1 MAEDEKGV
9 DMDLYSRQIGAYGLE
24 TMGKLVK
31 MNVVIYGMRGVGVE
45 IAKNVILAGPK
56 SVTVMDDTTCTRFD
70 MNTNFY
76 ITDADIHSSK
86 TRAAASVGKLKEL
99 NPYVSVESKSG
110 ILTEEVIQACD
121 VVVVTQ
127 GRFNNIIEW
136 NNIARKNNTTFI
148 WTENRGISCFV
159 FSDFGDNWRVLDN
172 DGEPAISNMINGIVI
187 KDDLPI
193 FMCEE
198 RHKLTDGDVVVFEE
212 AKGAYACLNGK
223 QFKIKTVKYNT
234 FTVQEKK
241 DWEDVGSPKAE
252 KLEYFFRC
260 VQKKMPQ
267 ELQFK
272 SLMTS
277 IPNPVLPGEMLMIS
291 DYAKWGHPGQLH
303 MIQIALSMFHDK
315 NNRFPELKNDA
326 EANKMYQFVQELAER
341 HQKHWVDKGEQALTL
356 ESVDEELVKKIS
368 LYSSVEVPGCTAFL
382 GGVVAQEIVKHT
394 GKYTPLRQWLHFECS
409 FLVDDQVVIRD
420 LKPDALEFK
429 FDMATGTVTEI
440 DEKEADASGIRANM
454 HVVAINDQLLPK
466 TDKGKYIEKH
476 FGTSGDKPI
485 KVWFRMARD
494 DDIGSV
500 EDENKRYGPQIAVLG
515 KKVHQKLTDLNV
527 FLVGA
532 GALGCEYV
540 KMLALLG
547 IGTSQKGK
555 VHVTDMDRIEVSN
568 LNRQFLFRKN
578 NVGQPKSTTA
588 GEACSLMN
596 PEFSVQSYEIKVCPE
611 TENQFNESF
620 WESLDFVVNALDN
633 VKARQYVDRKC
644 VWYEKP
650 LFESGTLGTKANA
663 QVILPHK
670 TESYSDTQDPEED
683 GIPMCTLR
691 NFPNK
696 IEHCIEWARAEFN
709 DVFVVGPQ
717 EVNSYIADSNNWLG
731 ELKNDPDRE
740 QAEKL
745 ESLCDWLR
753 ISENPS
759 IVSCTEVAF
768 KRFHAQ
774 YRDRIN
780 KLVECF
786 PKDARV
792 TDKDTGEDCGP
803 FWSGARRFPSVLVF
817 DANNEIMCDYIYN
830 AAMLVAFSFNL
841 EKVEKAKIID
851 IVKDLKPPEYV
862 ESKTNN
868 ENIKSNEDGNYDLA
882 EDDSVLEEKIKEL
895 TEALSK
901 LKTPE
906 KPLQVS
912 EFEKDDDTNH
922 HIDFITAASNL
933 RCINYQLDV
942 SPRHK
947 VKLIAGKIIPA
958 IATTTAMVTGLVTLE
973 LLKLVLGL
981 NRIEDFRNSY
991 CNLGIPQVLN
1001 QVEPTP
1007 PKMEEEKMDPATYLP
1022 VIPVPDKFTS
1032 WHKVVVA
1039 GSPKMTVKEFV
1050 EELEKVH
1057 YGVKAAMIGKQGITS
1072 KDIAEG
1078 KGQTLWNSS
1087 QYLGKE
1093 QTEKNSKI
1101 FLGSLLDRYVEV
1113 YGPVSTTYLVLDI
1126 DCQNKEGDDAII
1138 PKVKFVFNK

>member
-1 MAEDEKGV
+1 MAEEEKGV

-24 TMGKLVK
+24 TMGKLVR

-45 IAKNVILAGPK
+45 TAKNVILAGPK
-56 SVTVMDDTTCTRFD
+56 SVTVMDDTLCTRFD

-76 ITDADIHSSK
+76 ITDADLNEGR
-86 TRAAASVGKLKEL
+86 TRAAASVAKLKEL
-99 NPYVSVESKSG
+99 NPYVSVECKTG
-110 ILTEEVIQACD
+110 TLTEEIIQACD
-121 VVVVTQ
+121 VLVITQ
-127 GRFNNIIEW
+127 GKFSNILEW
-136 NNIARKNNTTFI
+136 NEIARKNKTTFI
-148 WTENRGISCFV
+148 WTENRGISCFA
-159 FSDFGDNWRVLDN
+159 FSDFGDKWRVLDN
-172 DGEPAISNMINGIVI
+172 DGEPAISNMINGIVM

-193 FMCEE
+193 FMCEN
-198 RHKLTDGDVVVFEE
+198 RHKLSDGDVVVFEE
-212 AKGAYACLNGK
+212 AKGTYECLNGK
-223 QFKIKTVKYNT
+223 QFKIKVLKYNT
-234 FTVQEKK
+234 FTVQDKK
-241 DWEDVGSPKAE
+241 DWENVGSPKAE

-267 ELQFK
+267 ELEFR
-272 SLMTS
+272 SLATS
-277 IPNPVLPGEMLMIS
+277 IPNPMLPGEMLMIS
-291 DYAKWGHPGQLH
+291 DFGKWNHPAQLH
-303 MIQIALSMFHDK
+303 MIQIGLSMYNDK
-315 NNRFPELKNDA
+315 NNQFPKLKSDS
-326 EANKMYQFVQELAER
+326 EASKMFKFVKDLAER
-341 HQKHWVDKGEQALTL
+341 HKTFWVDKGEQALTL
-356 ESVDEELVKKIS
+356 DCVDEELVKKVS
-368 LYSSVEVPGCTAFL
+368 LYSSIEVPGFTAFL

-394 GKYTPLRQWLHFECS
+394 GKYTPLRQWLHLECS
-409 FLVDDQVVIRD
+409 FLVDDQVIIRELD
-420 LKPDALEFK
+420 PKALGFEFNQ
-429 FDMATGTVTEI
+429 DGVVTEI
-440 DEKEADASGIRANM
+440 DEKEADASGIQANM
-454 HVVAINDQLLPK
+454 QIVAVNDELLPV
-466 TDKGKYIEKH
+466 TDKKLCVDKH
-476 FGTSGDKPI
+476 LDSAGEKPI
-485 KVWFRMARD
+485 KVQFRKVRD
-494 DDIGSV
+494 DSLDGL
-500 EDENKRYGPQIAVLG
+500 DDQTKRYGPQIALLG
-515 KKVHQKLTDLNV
+515 KTIHQKLTDLNV

-547 IGTSQKGK
+547 VGTSAKGK

-568 LNRQFLFRKN
+568 LNRQFLFRKKD
-578 NVGQPKSTTA
+578 VGNPKSTTA

-596 PEFSVQSYEIKVCPE
+596 PDFGVQSYEIKVCPE
-611 TENQFNESF
+611 TEKQFDDSF

-633 VKARQYVDRKC
+633 VKARQYVDKKC
-644 VWYEKP
+644 VWYGKP

-670 TESYSDTQDPEED
+670 TESYSDTQDPEDD

-696 IEHCIEWARAEFN
+696 VEHCIEWARAEFN

-717 EVNSYIADSNNWLG
+717 EVNTYLADTENWLG
-731 ELKNDPDRE
+731 ELKNDSEKE

-753 ISENPS
+753 IAENPS
-759 IVSCTEVAF
+759 IASCTEVAF

-817 DANNEIMCDYIYN
+817 DANDETMSNYIYH
-830 AAMLVAFSFNL
+830 ASMLVAFSFGL
-841 EKVEKAKIID
+841 ENVEKSKIID
-851 IVKDLKPPEYV
+851 IAKDLKPPEYV
-862 ESKTNN
+862 ESKQNVD
-868 ENIKSNEDGNYDLA
+868 NIKSNDDGNYDPA
-882 EDDSVLEEKIKEL
+882 EDDAGLDEKIKEL
-895 TEALSK
+895 IEALSK

-933 RCINYQLDV
+933 RCINYQLNV
-942 SPRHK
+942 APRHK

-981 NRIEDFRNSY
+981 DRVEDYRNAY
-991 CNLGIPQVLN
+991 CNLGIAQVLN
-1001 QVEPTP
+1001 QVEPSP
-1007 PKMEEEKMDPATYLP
+1007 PKMAEKKMDPATYME

-1032 WHKVVVA
+1032 WQKVVVT
-1039 GSPKMTVKEFV
+1039 GSAKMTVKEFV

-1057 YGVKAAMIGKQGITS
+1057 FGVKASMIFKQGITG

-1078 KGQTLWNSS
+1078 KGQPVWNGN
-1087 QYLGKE
+1087 QYISKD
-1093 QTEKNSKI
+1093 QVEKNEKI
-1101 FLGSLLDRYVEV
+1101 FLGSLAARYEEIYGEISNSFVVLEV
-1113 YGPVSTTYLVLDI
+1113 
-1126 DCQNKEGDDAII
+1126 DCQTKDGDDAII
-1138 PKVKFVFNK
+1138 PKVKFELK

>member
-1 MAEDEKGV
+1 
-9 DMDLYSRQIGAYGLE
+9 
-24 TMGKLVK
+24 
-31 MNVVIYGMRGVGVE
+31 
-45 IAKNVILAGPK
+45 
-56 SVTVMDDTTCTRFD
+56 
-70 MNTNFY
+70 
-76 ITDADIHSSK
+76 
-86 TRAAASVGKLKEL
+86 
-99 NPYVSVESKSG
+99 
-110 ILTEEVIQACD
+110 
-121 VVVVTQ
+121 
-127 GRFNNIIEW
+127 
-136 NNIARKNNTTFI
+136 
-148 WTENRGISCFV
+148 
-159 FSDFGDNWRVLDN
+159 
-172 DGEPAISNMINGIVI
+172 
-187 KDDLPI
+187 
-193 FMCEE
+193 
-198 RHKLTDGDVVVFEE
+198 
-212 AKGAYACLNGK
+212 
-223 QFKIKTVKYNT
+223 VKYNT
-234 FTVQEKK
+234 FTVQDKK

-267 ELQFK
+267 ELDFR
-272 SLMTS
+272 SLATS
-277 IPNPVLPGEMLMIS
+277 IPNPMLPGEMLMIS
-291 DYAKWGHPGQLH
+291 DFGKWNHPSQLH

-315 NNRFPELKNDA
+315 NNRFPELRNDN
-326 EANKMYQFVQELAER
+326 EANKMYAFVKELAER
-341 HQKHWVDKGEQALTL
+341 HKTMWVDKGEQALTL
-356 ESVDEELVKKIS
+356 ESVDEELVKKLS
-368 LYSSVEVPGCTAFL
+368 LYSSVEFPGFTAFL

-409 FLVDDQVVIRD
+409 FLVDDQVVVRE
-420 LKPDALEFK
+420 LKPKDLGFK
-429 FDMATGTVTEI
+429 FDQETGVVTEI
-440 DEKEADASGIRANM
+440 DEKEADATGIQANM
-454 HVVAINDQLLPK
+454 QMVAINDELLPANAK
-466 TDKGKYIEKH
+466 KLCIDKH
-476 FGTSGDKPI
+476 FGGDKPV
-485 KVWFRMARD
+485 KVQFRMVRD
-494 DDIGSV
+494 DNLDDV
-500 EDENKRYGPQIAVLG
+500 KDQNKRYGPQIAVLG

-555 VHVTDMDRIEVSN
+555 VHVTDMDRIEISN
-568 LNRQFLFRKN
+568 LNRQFLFRKKD
-578 NVGQPKSTTA
+578 VGNPKSTTA

-596 PEFSVQSYEIKVCPE
+596 PGFSVQSYEIKVCPE
-611 TENQFNESF
+611 TEKQFNDSF

-633 VKARQYVDRKC
+633 VKARQYVDKKC

-670 TESYSDTQDPEED
+670 TESYSDTQDPEDD

-696 IEHCIEWARAEFN
+696 VEHCIEWARAEFN

-717 EVNSYIADSNNWLG
+717 EVNTYIADTKSWLG
-731 ELKNDPDRE
+731 ELKNDSDRE

-759 IVSCTEVAF
+759 IVSCIEVAF

-780 KLVECF
+780 KLIECF

-803 FWSGARRFPSVLVF
+803 FWSGARRFPSVLIF
-817 DANNEIMCDYIYN
+817 DASDETMSNYIYN
-830 AAMLVAFSFNL
+830 ATMLIAFSFGL
-841 EKVEKAKIID
+841 EKVEKSKVID
-851 IVKDLKPPEYV
+851 IAKDLEPPEYV
-862 ESKTNN
+862 ESKQNN
-868 ENIKSNEDGNYDLA
+868 DNIKSNDDGNYDPA
-882 EDDSVLEEKIKEL
+882 EDNAALEEKIKAL
-895 TEALSK
+895 TDALSM

-933 RCINYQLDV
+933 RCINYQLKV
-942 SPRHK
+942 APRHK

-973 LLKLVLGL
+973 LLKLVVGL
-981 NRIEDFRNSY
+981 NRMEDYRNSY
-991 CNLGIPQVLN
+991 CNLGIAQVLN

-1007 PKMEEEKMDPATYLP
+1007 PKMAEKKMDPATYME
-1022 VIPVPDKFTS
+1022 VVPVPDKFTS
-1032 WHKVVVA
+1032 WHKVLVT
-1039 GSPKMTVKEFV
+1039 GSPKTTVKEFV

-1057 YGVKAAMIGKQGITS
+1057 FSVKASMIFKQGITN

-1078 KGQTLWNSS
+1078 KGQALWNGN
-1087 QYLGKE
+1087 QYISKD
-1093 QTEKNSKI
+1093 QVEKNEKI
-1101 FLGSLLDRYVEV
+1101 FLGSLVERYEEI
-1113 YGPVSTTYLVLDI
+1113 YGEISTSFLVLQV
-1126 DCQNKEGDDAII
+1126 DCQTKEGDDAII
-1138 PKVKFVFNK
+1138 PKIKFVFK

>member
-1 MAEDEKGV
+1 MAQEEKGV

-31 MNVVIYGMRGVGVE
+31 MNVLIYGMRGVGVE

-56 SVTVMDDTTCTRFD
+56 SVTVMDDTPCTYFD

-76 ITDADIHSSK
+76 ITNDDINEAR
-86 TRAAASVGKLKEL
+86 TRAAASLVKLKEL
-99 NPYVSVESKSG
+99 NPYVSVECKTG
-110 ILTEEVIQACD
+110 TLTEEIIQASN
-121 VVVVTQ
+121 VVVITQ
-127 GRFNNIIEW
+127 GKFNDIIQW
-136 NNIARKNNTTFI
+136 NEIARKNKTTFI
-148 WTENRGISCFV
+148 WTENRGISCFA
-159 FSDFGDNWRVLDN
+159 FSDFGDKWRVLDN

-198 RHKLTDGDVVVFEE
+198 RHKLTDGDVVVFQE
-212 AKGAYACLNGK
+212 AKGTYDCLNGK

-234 FTVQEKK
+234 FTVQDKK
-241 DWEDVGSPKAE
+241 DWEAVGSPKAE

-267 ELQFK
+267 ELEFR
-272 SLMTS
+272 SLATS
-277 IPNPVLPGEMLMIS
+277 IPNPMLKGEMLMIS
-291 DYAKWGHPGQLH
+291 DFGKWGHPAQLH
-303 MIQIALSMFHDK
+303 MIQIALSMFNEK
-315 NNRFPELKNDA
+315 NNRFPELKNDR
-326 EANKMYQFVQELAER
+326 EANKMYEFVKELADR
-341 HQKHWVDKGEQALTL
+341 HKTSWVDKGEQALTL
-356 ESVDEELVKKIS
+356 DYVDEELVKKLS
-368 LYSSVEVPGCTAFL
+368 LYSSVEVPGFTAFL

-409 FLVDDQVVIRD
+409 FLVDDQVIVKE
-420 LKPDALEFK
+420 LKPKALGFK
-429 FDMATGTVTEI
+429 YDEVSGLVTDI

-454 HVVAINDQLLPK
+454 QIVAINDVLLPRN
-466 TDKGKYIEKH
+466 DKKLCIDKH
-476 FGTSGDKPI
+476 LGSAGDKSI
-485 KVWFRMARD
+485 KVQFRMVRD
-494 DDIGSV
+494 DGLDGI
-500 EDENKRYGPQIAVLG
+500 EDQNKRYGSQIAVLG
-515 KKVHQKLTDLNV
+515 KKIHQKLIDLNV

-547 IGTSQKGK
+547 IGTSSKGK
-555 VHVTDMDRIEVSN
+555 VHVTDMDRIEISN
-568 LNRQFLFRKN
+568 LNRQFLFRKKD
-578 NVGQPKSTTA
+578 VGNPKSTTA

-611 TENQFNESF
+611 TEKQFNDSF

-633 VKARQYVDRKC
+633 VKARQYVDKKC

-696 IEHCIEWARAEFN
+696 VEHCIEWARAEFN

-717 EVNSYIADSNNWLG
+717 EVNTYIANTEDWLG
-731 ELKNDPDRE
+731 ELKNDSERE

-745 ESLCDWLR
+745 ESLCEWLR
-753 ISENPS
+753 ISENPT
-759 IVSCTEVAF
+759 IASCTELAF

-780 KLVECF
+780 KLIECF
-786 PKDARV
+786 PKDSRV

-817 DANNEIMCDYIYN
+817 DTSDEIMSNYIYN
-830 AAMLVAFSFNL
+830 ATMLVAFSFGL
-841 EKVEKAKIID
+841 EKVEKSKIID
-851 IVKDLKPPEYV
+851 IAKDLKPPEYV
-862 ESKTNN
+862 ESKQNN
-868 ENIKSNEDGNYDLA
+868 DNIKSNDDGNYDPA
-882 EDDSVLEEKIKEL
+882 EDDAELEEKIKEL
-895 TEALSK
+895 SNALSK
-901 LKTPE
+901 LKIPA

-922 HIDFITAASNL
+922 HIDFIAAASNL
-933 RCINYQLDV
+933 RCINYQLNV
-942 SPRHK
+942 APRHK

-958 IATTTAMVTGLVTLE
+958 IATTTAMVTGLITLE
-973 LLKLVLGL
+973 LLKLVLGVD
-981 NRIEDFRNSY
+981 RVEDYRNSY
-991 CNLGIPQVLN
+991 CNLGIAQVLN

-1007 PKMEEEKMDPATYLP
+1007 PKMAEKKMDPATYME

-1032 WHKVVVA
+1032 WQKVVVK

-1050 EELEKVH
+1050 DELEKVH
-1057 YGVKAAMIGKQGITS
+1057 FGVKASMIFKQGITG

-1078 KGQTLWNSS
+1078 KGQPVWNGN
-1087 QYLGKE
+1087 QYISKD
-1093 QTEKNSKI
+1093 QVEKNEKI
-1101 FLGSLLDRYVEV
+1101 FSGSLYERFVEI
-1113 YGPVSTTYLVLDI
+1113 YGEVSTSYMILEV
-1126 DCQNKEGDDAII
+1126 DCQTKDGDDAII
-1138 PKVKFVFNK
+1138 PKVKFVFQ

>member
-1 MAEDEKGV
+1 MAEEEKGV

-45 IAKNVILAGPK
+45 IAKNVILAGPR
-56 SVTVMDDTTCTRFD
+56 SVTVIDDTPCRRYD

-76 ITDADIHSSK
+76 ITDADLHASRS
-86 TRAAASVGKLKEL
+86 RAAASVEKLKEL
-99 NPYVSVESKSG
+99 NPYVNVECKTG
-110 ILTEEVIQACD
+110 TLTEEIIQASD

-127 GRFNNIIEW
+127 GKFNNIIEW
-136 NNIARKNNTTFI
+136 NNIARKNKTTFI
-148 WTENRGISCFV
+148 WSENRGISCFV
-159 FSDFGDNWRVLDN
+159 FSDFGEKWRVLDS

-187 KDDLPI
+187 KDRLPI
-193 FMCEE
+193 FMCAE

-212 AKGAYACLNGK
+212 AKGVYECLNGK
-223 QFKIKTVKYNT
+223 EFKIQTIKYNT
-234 FTVQEKK
+234 FTVQDEK
-241 DWEDVGSPKAE
+241 DWKAVGSPEAD

-260 VQKKMPQ
+260 VQKKMPK
-267 ELQFK
+267 ELEFR

-277 IPNPVLPGEMLMIS
+277 IPNPMLKGEMLMIS
-291 DYAKWGHPGQLH
+291 DYAKWDYPSQLH
-303 MIQIALSMFHDK
+303 LIQIALSLFHDK
-315 NNRFPELKNDA
+315 NNRFPNLKNDA
-326 EANKMYQFVQELAER
+326 EANKMYTFVKELAER
-341 HQKHWVDKGEQALTL
+341 HQKYYVDKGDQAVTV
-356 ESVDEELVKKIS
+356 ERVNEALVKKLC
-368 LYSSVEVPGCTAFL
+368 LYASVEVPGFTAYL

-409 FLVDDQVVIRD
+409 FLVDDQVVIRE
-420 LKPDALEFK
+420 LKPEALGFK
-429 FDMATGTVTEI
+429 FDLDTGVVTET
-440 DEKEADASGIRANM
+440 DEKEADVSGIQSNM
-454 HVVAINDQLLPK
+454 QMVAINDELLPLK
-466 TDKGKYIEKH
+466 DKKQFIEKQ
-476 FGTSGDKPI
+476 FGAAGDKPI
-485 KVWFRMARD
+485 KVQFRMPRD
-494 DDIGSV
+494 DNLNGI
-500 EDENKRYGPQIAVLG
+500 EEQNERYGPQIALLG
-515 KKVHQKLTDLNV
+515 RTIHQKLTDLNV

-547 IGTSQKGK
+547 VGTSQKGN
-555 VHVTDMDRIEVSN
+555 VHVTDMDTIEVSN
-568 LNRQFLFRKN
+568 LNRQFLFRKKD
-578 NVGQPKSTTA
+578 VDKPKSTTA
-588 GEACSLMN
+588 GNACSLMN
-596 PEFSVQSYEIKVCPE
+596 PAFSVKSYEIKVCPE
-611 TENQFNESF
+611 TENQFNDSF

-696 IEHCIEWARAEFN
+696 VEHCIEWARAEFN

-717 EVNSYIADSNNWLG
+717 EVNSYKADPKNWLG
-731 ELKNDPDRE
+731 ELKNDPERE

-759 IVSCTEVAF
+759 VVSCTEVAF

-780 KLVECF
+780 KLIECF

-803 FWSGARRFPSVLVF
+803 FWSGARRFPNVLVF
-817 DANNEIMCDYIYN
+817 DASDEIMSEYIYR
-830 AAMLVAFSFNL
+830 ATMLVAFSFGL
-841 EKVEKAKIID
+841 DKVEKGKIID
-851 IVKDLKPPEYV
+851 IVKDLKAPEYV
-862 ESKTNN
+862 ESKQNN
-868 ENIKSNEDGNYDLA
+868 DNIKSNDDGNYDLA
-882 EDDSVLEEKIKEL
+882 EDDAALEEKIKEL
-895 TEALSK
+895 TDVLNK
-901 LKTPE
+901 LQIPE

-933 RCINYQLDV
+933 RCLNYQLNIA
-942 SPRHK
+942 PRHK

-973 LLKLVLGL
+973 LLKLVLGCD
-981 NRIEDFRNSY
+981 RVEQFRNSY

-1007 PKMEEEKMDPATYLP
+1007 PQMAEKKMDPATYME

-1032 WHKVVVA
+1032 WHKVVVN

-1050 EELEKVH
+1050 DELEKVH
-1057 YGVKAAMIGKQGITS
+1057 FGVKASMICKQGITG
-1072 KDIAEG
+1072 KEIAEG
-1078 KGQTLWNSS
+1078 KGQALWNGN
-1087 QYLGKE
+1087 QYISKD
-1093 QTEKNSKI
+1093 QVEKNSKI
-1101 FLGSLLDRYVEV
+1101 FLGSLVERFVEV
-1113 YGPVSTTYLVLDI
+1113 YGEVSMSYMVLDV
-1126 DCQNKEGDDAII
+1126 DCQTKDGDDAII
-1138 PKVKFVFNK
+1138 PKVKFVFK